1 MEQPEN
7 PKQSRENNK
16 QCENMRYLYDI
27 HYHAF
32 DLSHANLTAFIE
44 RMLYRPKK
52 TNIFGK
58 IASIAKAAF
67 S

>member
-1 MEQPEN
+1 
-7 PKQSRENNK
+7 
-16 QCENMRYLYDI
+16 MRYLFDI

-44 RMLYRPKK
+44 RMLYKPKK

-67 S
+67 SQSAKLQEC